1 MAIYELNKEC
11 MVKLTE
17 TTFAREGIMERQDL
31 QRILRDQI
39 DLICDEILIIA
50 EEFSQWEDSSR
61 RIDLLGLDVNA
72 NLVVIELK
80 RTQDGGLMDIQAI
93 RYAAMVSTMTFDQ
106 VADAYENYLHQ
117 RGMEKDARQDIL
129 DFLGWGD
136 VEEGQFAK
144 DVSIVLIASDFSK
157 ELTTAVLWLN
167 QRDLNIRCVRL
178 KPYRWQDRIFLDIQ
192 QVIPLPEASEY
203 QIRIKQKEQK
213 QREAARRNWSI
224 DSFLQEIKKSKGQI
238 AFEIAQDLVRWSS
251 EWADG
256 AKWQGGNILGGF
268 CPVVEYAGKKITFWA
283 VWSDGNIEMRFMVLK
298 KCGRFQDPQM
308 RLRLLKKLNHMEGVN
323 ISESK
328 IETKSL
334 IKLESLTIDEN
345 LKWFKDAVTWT
356 IDTLNS

>member
-39 DLICDEILIIA
+39 ELICDEILIIA

-213 QREAARRNWSI
+213 QREAVRRNWSI

-238 AFEIAQDLVRWSS
+238 AFEIAQDLVRWRVNGQMAPNGRV
-251 EWADG
+251 EIYWAVSVRSLST
-256 AKWQGGNILGGF
+256 Q
-268 CPVVEYAGKKITFWA
+268 GKKLHFGLSGLTA
-283 VWSDGNIEMRFMVLK
+283 TLK
-298 KCGRFQDPQM
+298 CD
-308 RLRLLKKLNHMEGVN
+308 L
-323 ISESK
+323 
-328 IETKSL
+328 
-334 IKLESLTIDEN
+334 
-345 LKWFKDAVTWT
+345 WY
-356 IDTLNS
+356 